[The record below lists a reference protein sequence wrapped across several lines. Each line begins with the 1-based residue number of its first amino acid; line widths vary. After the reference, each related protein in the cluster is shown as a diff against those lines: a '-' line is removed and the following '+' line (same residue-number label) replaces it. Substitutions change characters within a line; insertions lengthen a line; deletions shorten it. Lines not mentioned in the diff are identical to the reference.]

1 MATDTLPTMT
11 IDTTTFDARYD
22 GDLHVRLFA
31 RAMPVMTGYQSDLA
45 IDLAS
50 LGDIGDVGTF
60 WLWMVRESGTHLH
73 YLGQGITRNA
83 AFEEALRE
91 LRRWQ
96 TDLGQD
102 IRAASV
108 IEVTKARAPVRIS
121 FPQVRMYDMQW

>member
-1 MATDTLPTMT
+1 MT
-11 IDTTTFDARYD
+11 A
-22 GDLHVRLFA
+22 
-31 RAMPVMTGYQSDLA
+31 YQSDLA

-50 LGDIGDVGTF
+50 LGDIGDAGTF

-73 YLGQGITRNA
+73 YLTRGDRHG
-83 AFEEALRE
+83 AFDEALRE

-96 TDLGQD
+96 TEHD
-102 IRAASV
+102 IKAASV